1 MDKVIYP
8 TCKDACFAR
17 GLLDDDKEYIDGIIE
32 ASQWEMGDYLRNYF
46 IMLIITDSMSRPE
59 VVWEKTWHLLAEDV
73 EQIERR
79 KRNHPGINVYFIF
92 IEHIFH
98 FNITIYLN

>member
-1 MDKVIYP
+1 
-8 TCKDACFAR
+8 
-17 GLLDDDKEYIDGIIE
+17 
-32 ASQWEMGDYLRNYF
+32 MGDYLRNYF

-92 IEHIFH
+92 I
-98 FNITIYLN
+98 